1 VTSELLLLG
10 HRGDPL
16 QHPENTMAGFVSA
29 VACGAD
35 GVELDVQVS
44 GDGVAVVIHD
54 DTVDRTTAAS
64 GRVDALTWPELRH
77 LGVPRLDDV
86 LAALRDSVVAVELK
100 ASHAAHPDL
109 AERVLRSAAR
119 GRMLLL
125 SFDHAHLAAAKRVD
139 STVRC
144 GALVRHR
151 PADPRALLD
160 ACNADALALWWEEI
174 DAALCAELD
183 ADGRAVFAWTVDGE
197 ADAMALARMGV
208 AVVISNRPCALAPVL
223 RSFRAEG

>member
-1 VTSELLLLG
+1 VNSELLLLG

-16 QHPENTMAGFVSA
+16 RHPENTMAGFASA

-54 DTVDRTTAAS
+54 DTV
-64 GRVDALTWPELRH
+64 ELRD

-109 AERVLRSAAR
+109 AERVLRSAE
-119 GRMLLL
+119 GVRMLLL
-125 SFDHAHLAAAKRVD
+125 SFDHPHLAAAKRID
-139 STVRC
+139 SNVPC

-151 PADPRALLD
+151 PADPLALLD
-160 ACNADALALWWEEI
+160 ACGADALSLWWEEI
-174 DAALCAELD
+174 DAALCAELG
-183 ADGRAVFAWTVDGE
+183 AAGRAVFAWTVDGE
-197 ADAMALARMGV
+197 ADAVALARMGV
-208 AVVISNRPCALAPVL
+208 AVVISNRPCALVPLL